1 MALREQVH
9 EGTEF
14 LLAAALVA
22 KPLLIAVELQLLIRT
37 AIVEGAATELSEK
50 QHFLCTTCIPRVP
63 KCQNMVSDLWDYSY
77 RWL

>member
-1 MALREQVH
+1 MH

-37 AIVEGAATELSEK
+37 AIVEGTATDLSEIE
-50 QHFLCTTCIPRVP
+50 HFLCTTCIPSVP
-63 KCQNMVSDLWDYSY
+63 KCQNMVSDLWDCSY